1 MNCKCWQPGWVSVS
15 ASHVLCT
22 QKAGITFLVLFTE
35 SEPSRPPA
43 PCWASTAKQRE
54 AVSSPFIDW
63 VYYRQVQLAPE
74 RQCLLS
80 FWGRRMPGE
89 QGTSTWMPEFALGVP
104 CRVPSGPLLTYR
116 VGPVGGLCPR
126 RRELLCVLQCTAA
139 GRLSV
144 PLFQPACRNH

>member
-22 QKAGITFLVLFTE
+22 QNAGITFLVLFTE

-43 PCWASTAKQRE
+43 PCWASTAKQWE
-54 AVSSPFIDW
+54 AVSSPFIDR
-63 VYYRQVQLAPE
+63 VYYRQIQLAPE
-74 RQCLLS
+74 RQCLTS
-80 FWGRRMPGE
+80 FWGPADAWRAGHFNMNAWVC
-89 QGTSTWMPEFALGVP
+89 TWGAVP
-104 CRVPSGPLLTYR
+104 CAIRASAYLQGRTCGRAV
-116 VGPVGGLCPR
+116 R
-126 RRELLCVLQCTAA
+126 RRELVCVLQCTAA